1 MKKSHRSVVRYPQ
14 NQVMVL
20 FTTLMLTSPVYA
32 ADLKI
37 LLQNALTQDP
47 LMIEAQA
54 NEQAAISKVK
64 ESQALHYPVLA
75 VTANQVLGQ
84 SHKDRTDYASED
96 FTPGLRGT
104 LNLYSFGAISA
115 QVERDKSKSA
125 YFHEGDIVEKG
136 TILAQFDPTRF
147 ASNVGESQSL
157 LVSSLATSARLR
169 AEVNGTALQFPEI
182 VQKDSQLVR
191 EETQLYNT
199 RRINLEESISDLT
212 TSLTLVQQELRMT
225 EPLVAKGAASE
236 VEVLRL
242 KRQASDLQKQI
253 NDTRSQYYVK
263 AREELSKANT
273 DVETQRQIVKGK
285 SDTLNRTVFRAPVR
299 GVVKEID
306 VMTLGG
312 VIPPNG
318 KIMTIV
324 PLDEQLLIEARI
336 SPRDIAFIRPNQQAL
351 VKITAYDYAIYG
363 GLHGKVTVISPDT
376 IRDEVKQD
384 QFYYRVY
391 IRTDSDKLRNKQGK
405 TFAIT
410 PGMVAT
416 VDIRTGQ
423 KTVLDYLIKPF
434 NKARE
439 ALRER

>member
-1 MKKSHRSVVRYPQ
+1 M
-14 NQVMVL
+14 
-20 FTTLMLTSPVYA
+20 
-32 ADLKI
+32 
-37 LLQNALTQDP
+37 
-47 LMIEAQA
+47 
-54 NEQAAISKVK
+54 NEQPQQTKRPAKASFHEPPLPKSSMVIWIIGLGLLVFFIWAALFKLEEVSTGTGKVIPSSKEQIIQSLEGGILTKLDVK
-64 ESQALHYPVLA
+64 
-75 VTANQVLGQ
+75 
-84 SHKDRTDYASED
+84 
-96 FTPGLRGT
+96 
-104 LNLYSFGAISA
+104 
-115 QVERDKSKSA
+115 
-125 YFHEGDIVEKG
+125 EGDIVEKG
-136 TILAQFDPTRF
+136 TILAQLDPTRF

-199 RRINLEESISDLT
+199 RRKNLEESISDLT

-242 KRQASDLQKQI
+242 KRQASDLKKQI

>member
-1 MKKSHRSVVRYPQ
+1 M
-14 NQVMVL
+14 
-20 FTTLMLTSPVYA
+20 
-32 ADLKI
+32 
-37 LLQNALTQDP
+37 
-47 LMIEAQA
+47 
-54 NEQAAISKVK
+54 NEQPQQTKRPAKASFHEPPLPKSSMVIWIIGLGLLVFFIWAALFKLEEVSTGTGKVIPSSKEQIIQSLEGGILTKLDVK
-64 ESQALHYPVLA
+64 
-75 VTANQVLGQ
+75 
-84 SHKDRTDYASED
+84 
-96 FTPGLRGT
+96 
-104 LNLYSFGAISA
+104 
-115 QVERDKSKSA
+115 
-125 YFHEGDIVEKG
+125 EGDIVEKG
-136 TILAQFDPTRF
+136 TILAQLDPTRF

-169 AEVNGTALQFPEI
+169 AEVNGTALKFPEI

-199 RRINLEESISDLT
+199 RRKNLEESISDLT

>member
-1 MKKSHRSVVRYPQ
+1 M
-14 NQVMVL
+14 
-20 FTTLMLTSPVYA
+20 
-32 ADLKI
+32 
-37 LLQNALTQDP
+37 
-47 LMIEAQA
+47 
-54 NEQAAISKVK
+54 NEQPQQTKRPAKASFHEPPLPKSSMVIWIIGLGLLVFFIWAALFKLEEVSTGTGKVIPSSKEQIIQSLEGGILTKLDVK
-64 ESQALHYPVLA
+64 
-75 VTANQVLGQ
+75 
-84 SHKDRTDYASED
+84 
-96 FTPGLRGT
+96 
-104 LNLYSFGAISA
+104 
-115 QVERDKSKSA
+115 
-125 YFHEGDIVEKG
+125 EGDIVEKG
-136 TILAQFDPTRF
+136 TILAQLDPTRF

-199 RRINLEESISDLT
+199 RRKNLEESISDLT

-423 KTVLDYLIKPF
+423 KTVLD
-434 NKARE
+434 
-439 ALRER
+439 

>member
-1 MKKSHRSVVRYPQ
+1 M
-14 NQVMVL
+14 
-20 FTTLMLTSPVYA
+20 
-32 ADLKI
+32 
-37 LLQNALTQDP
+37 
-47 LMIEAQA
+47 
-54 NEQAAISKVK
+54 NEQPQQTKRPAKASFHEPPLPKSSMVIWIIGLGLLVFFIWAALFKLEEVSTGTGKVIPSSKEQIIQSLEGGILTKLNVK
-64 ESQALHYPVLA
+64 
-75 VTANQVLGQ
+75 
-84 SHKDRTDYASED
+84 
-96 FTPGLRGT
+96 
-104 LNLYSFGAISA
+104 
-115 QVERDKSKSA
+115 
-125 YFHEGDIVEKG
+125 EGDIVEKG

>member
-1 MKKSHRSVVRYPQ
+1 M
-14 NQVMVL
+14 
-20 FTTLMLTSPVYA
+20 
-32 ADLKI
+32 
-37 LLQNALTQDP
+37 
-47 LMIEAQA
+47 
-54 NEQAAISKVK
+54 NEQPQQTKRPAKASFHEPPLPKSSMVIWIIGLGLLVFFIWAALFKLEEVSTGTGKVIPSSKEQIIQSLEGGILTKLDVK
-64 ESQALHYPVLA
+64 
-75 VTANQVLGQ
+75 
-84 SHKDRTDYASED
+84 
-96 FTPGLRGT
+96 
-104 LNLYSFGAISA
+104 
-115 QVERDKSKSA
+115 
-125 YFHEGDIVEKG
+125 EGDIVEKG
-136 TILAQFDPTRF
+136 TILAQLDPTRF

-199 RRINLEESISDLT
+199 RRRNLEESISDLT

-253 NDTRSQYYVK
+253 NDTRGQYYVK